1 MNISIPATETAST
14 AHLAAAFF
22 GPATDRA
29 GELAAAKY
37 LLVYEDSQTG
47 LRARQLMSQ
56 IVEGSDGGMNTK
68 PVLFRFE
75 LLRLREIWE
84 LAAQESQTVD
94 VLVLSAH
101 AGGSVP
107 TEVKSWV
114 TYWLGLKGG
123 HPRKII
129 VSFDGASSQT
139 SDDEL
144 TLAFFGSLA
153 AWADV
158 ELTILYGEG
167 PQTELNQAL
176 TGMSRRANQ
185 DLATVTQLMARPR
198 HRHSATWRHWGL
210 NE

>member
-14 AHLAAAFF
+14 THLAAASFV
-22 GPATDRA
+22 PATDRA
-29 GELAAAKY
+29 GEPAALKF

-56 IVEGSDGGMNTK
+56 LVKGRDGGMNSK
-68 PVLFRFE
+68 PVLFRFD
-75 LLRLREIWE
+75 LLRMREIWE

-101 AGGSVP
+101 AAGSVP

-123 HPRKII
+123 HPYKVI
-129 VSFDGASSQT
+129 VSFDAASQQT

-144 TLAFFGSLA
+144 TVGFFGSLT

-158 ELTILYGEG
+158 ELVILYGEG
-167 PQTELNQAL
+167 PLAELNPAL
-176 TGMSRRANQ
+176 TGFSLRANK
-185 DLATVTQLMARPR
+185 DLATVTQLMPRPR
-198 HRHSATWRHWGL
+198 HPHNTTRRHWGL